1 MKIERGE
8 VETGRGVWEQRSP
21 ENRRVVTAL
30 GALLSSIP
38 LEELLKFLHRLHI
51 RFSLVCHGKGYLMR
65 IFQHE
70 TDADGTVRTILD
82 YSASGDSPMAAIR
95 NCMSE
100 WLVLQDGDYHT
111 FMQDKERVRLVRDG
125 GE

>member
-1 MKIERGE
+1 M
-8 VETGRGVWEQRSP
+8 GRGIWPDRSP

-30 GALLSSIP
+30 GALLSSVP
-38 LEELLKFLHRLHI
+38 LDEQLKFLHRLHI

-70 TDADGTVRTILD
+70 TDSAGVTRTILD
-82 YSASGDSPMAAIR
+82 YSASGESPMAAIR

-111 FMQDKERVRLVRDG
+111 FMQAQERVRLVPADG
-125 GE
+125 RHDG